1 MKISRLNAIEE
12 YVLSKKTV
20 SIDEL
25 CEVFSVSKNTIR
37 RDLNE
42 LEARG
47 HIAKVYGGVTAVT
60 PEDVRFAPDSIQLP
74 KISSANWQRAS

>member
-20 SIDEL
+20 SIDDL

-47 HIAKVYGGVTAVT
+47 HIATVYGGFTAVT
-60 PEDVRFAPDSIQLP
+60 PEEVMPLP
-74 KISSANWQRAS
+74 AL

>member
-47 HIAKVYGGVTAVT
+47 HIVKFYGWVTSV
-60 PEDVRFAPDSIQLP
+60 LP
-74 KISSANWQRAS
+74 

>member
-47 HIAKVYGGVTAVT
+47 LFECL
-60 PEDVRFAPDSIQLP
+60 PLEDRQMRRYFRKTTEIL
-74 KISSANWQRAS
+74 